1 MEELL
6 AFFRDNGAQV
16 TQLVRE
22 HLTLSATGTALGF
35 LIAFPMAVAGALAP
49 RLGRTFSTV
58 ANLGQTVPSF
68 AILGLAI
75 PLLGIGFAP
84 ALLALTLRA
93 LLPIFLNAFVA
104 LREID
109 PALREA
115 AKGMGMTRW
124 QSLVMVEL
132 PLSLPA
138 TVGGLRT
145 AAVESIGIATLA
157 AFIGGGGLGDL
168 ILQGIALRDTTRLLA
183 GALPAAGLAIVVEL
197 LLAALQRWLVRRA
210 YRGQASRPSVASA
223 A

>member
-1 MEELL
+1 
-6 AFFRDNGAQV
+6 
-16 TQLVRE
+16 
-22 HLTLSATGTALGF
+22 
-35 LIAFPMAVAGALAP
+35 
-49 RLGRTFSTV
+49 
-58 ANLGQTVPSF
+58 
-68 AILGLAI
+68 
-75 PLLGIGFAP
+75 
-84 ALLALTLRA
+84 
-93 LLPIFLNAFVA
+93 
-104 LREID
+104 
-109 PALREA
+109 
-115 AKGMGMTRW
+115 MGMTRW

-197 LLAALQRWLVRRA
+197 LLAALQRWLVRCA